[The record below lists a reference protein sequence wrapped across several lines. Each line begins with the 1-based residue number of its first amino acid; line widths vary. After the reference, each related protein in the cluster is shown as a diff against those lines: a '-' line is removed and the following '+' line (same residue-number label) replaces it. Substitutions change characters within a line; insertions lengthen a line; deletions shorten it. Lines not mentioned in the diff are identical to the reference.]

1 MRNVVILFA
10 LLVAFSPR
18 IGAADDAGRGHRG
31 SVVLLHG
38 LVRTSDSMAKM
49 ARALEADGYR
59 VCNVSYP
66 SREHTI
72 EVLTADFVIPAVRAC
87 QSNDVGAVHFV
98 THSLGGIIVRQLVKS
113 TPDLKIGRV
122 VMLSP
127 PNHGSDVVDKLGTW
141 GLFGLVNG
149 PAGQQLGTGQDSIPQ
164 SLGPASFEVG
174 ILTGSRTIN
183 PILSLL
189 IPGTDDGKVSIQS
202 AKLEGMKDFCVI
214 PSSHP
219 FIMSNDLAIEQ
230 TLAFLASGRFTCA
243 ATDAASRSFER
254 IGR

>member
-1 MRNVVILFA
+1 
-10 LLVAFSPR
+10 
-18 IGAADDAGRGHRG
+18 
-31 SVVLLHG
+31 
-38 LVRTSDSMAKM
+38 MAKM

-72 EVLTADFVIPAVRAC
+72 EVLTADFVAPAVRAC
-87 QSNDVGAVHFV
+87 LSNDVDAVHFV

-113 TPDLKIGRV
+113 TPDLRIGRV

-164 SLGPASFEVG
+164 TLGPASFEVG
-174 ILTGSRTIN
+174 ILTGNHTIN

-202 AKLEGMKDFCVI
+202 AKLEGMRDFCVI

-230 TLAFLASGRFTCA
+230 TLAFLASGRFTCHT
-243 ATDAASRSFER
+243 TDA
-254 IGR
+254 GT

>member
-10 LLVAFSPR
+10 LLFAFSPR
-18 IGAADDAGRGHRG
+18 IGAADAAGPSPRG

-38 LVRTSDSMAKM
+38 LARTSDSMAKM

-72 EVLTADFVIPAVRAC
+72 EVLTADFVAPAVRAC
-87 QSNDVGAVHFV
+87 LSNEPGAVHFV

-113 TPDLKIGRV
+113 TPALRIGRV

-149 PAGQQLGTGQDSIPQ
+149 PAGQQLGTGRDSIPQ
-164 SLGPASFEVG
+164 TLGPAAFEVG

-202 AKLEGMKDFCVI
+202 AQLEGMRDFCVI

-219 FIMSNDLAIEQ
+219 FIMSSDPAIEQ
-230 TLAFLASGRFTCA
+230 TLVFLAGGRFTCH
-243 ATDAASRSFER
+243 ATDAAGSER
-254 IGR
+254 RAM